1 MHPTVAECDLET
13 ALEATLQD
21 FLNTFNNPRAV
32 NEWHAMF
39 GWCLDMDALDSMVE
53 VGRVT
58 LDGSV
63 SIKPNKAVITQ
74 NALNAFHWEYK

>member
-1 MHPTVAECDLET
+1 
-13 ALEATLQD
+13 
-21 FLNTFNNPRAV
+21 
-32 NEWHAMF
+32 
-39 GWCLDMDALDSMVE
+39 MDALDSMVE